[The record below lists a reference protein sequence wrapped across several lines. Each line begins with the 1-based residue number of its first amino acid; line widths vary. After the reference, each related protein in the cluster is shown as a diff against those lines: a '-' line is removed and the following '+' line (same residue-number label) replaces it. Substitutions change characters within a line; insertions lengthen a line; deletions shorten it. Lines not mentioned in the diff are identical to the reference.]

1 MKNTK
6 RKSRCSY
13 ITTMCEVH
21 DAERQEHLAVLQ
33 QKKGLLQEASK
44 SYLEASSIYV
54 LQAEMNKKDIAENK
68 ILLRKANSSYQK
80 AKEMLGE
87 KFTQELTAQE
97 LAQRTLMEG
106 DTSHHQDILL
116 QIQQELKITAKNT
129 GAK

>member
-1 MKNTK
+1 
-6 RKSRCSY
+6 
-13 ITTMCEVH
+13 MCEVH